1 MPVLDRLRRF
11 YEEHTSDDDAL
22 RAARALLV
30 TGVAD
35 PADWRRAKGDPV
47 EFMRR
52 MLSRWVAQ
60 GYGDMRK
67 HPGTILTLHLSP
79 ETDRW
84 YVGMWVDRV
93 HQVPLGA
100 MVRLLEQYHPRL
112 PATVVRIFNEAVWK
126 VGYAFGASEY
136 EEYAYNDV
144 ENELDEQRDALSESD
159 YNRRFEELC
168 QERLRETIPPAMSR
182 RPLSLRAVCRLA
194 PAGSLAAELVDRVL
208 QLRELAKPLHQDENE
223 IEQVQEALGSG
234 DWDQPWPLF
243 LTTFEPDDDIRG
255 AYDWFEHAK
264 FHSGWDDPPSY
275 AVPIDIDEPASLIRL
290 RDRVVQLCRF
300 LGHTMEFVTR
310 VPVLD
315 VEPVRVR
322 A

>member
-1 MPVLDRLRRF
+1 MANVRGRAEGLRATRARTRRPNAVRSGPHAAAAAGGLAPATGLTMPVLDRLRRF

-35 PADWRRAKGDPV
+35 PADWRRAKGDHV
-47 EFMRR
+47 EYMRR

-136 EEYAYNDV
+136 E
-144 ENELDEQRDALSESD
+144 
-159 YNRRFEELC
+159 
-168 QERLRETIPPAMSR
+168 
-182 RPLSLRAVCRLA
+182 
-194 PAGSLAAELVDRVL
+194 
-208 QLRELAKPLHQDENE
+208 
-223 IEQVQEALGSG
+223 
-234 DWDQPWPLF
+234 
-243 LTTFEPDDDIRG
+243 
-255 AYDWFEHAK
+255 
-264 FHSGWDDPPSY
+264 
-275 AVPIDIDEPASLIRL
+275 
-290 RDRVVQLCRF
+290 
-300 LGHTMEFVTR
+300 
-310 VPVLD
+310 
-315 VEPVRVR
+315 
-322 A
+322 